1 MNQKM
6 NDINIEEIM
15 SQIREEIKEAGYTDD
30 MLSFDDVELDD
41 CNFQFEIF
49 DKGDFNREV
58 YDLNHRWRIQTY
70 RNLNSGKLVTFMK
83 KVIRKMIRFYVD
95 PVVEDQNMFNANIVK
110 TMNLMNCYIQ
120 EQEATIAT
128 LKNRIQQLE
137 KEQENEKR

>member
-58 YDLNHRWRIQTY
+58 YDLNHRWKIQTY

-95 PVVEDQNMFNANIVK
+95 TVVEDQNMFNANIVK

>member
-58 YDLNHRWRIQTY
+58 YDLNHRWKIQTY